1 MGLQPGTRNLGLR
14 FPQASV
20 AEDSA
25 TRALRNHEG
34 KKSNKKRVEGPRVGP
49 AEAQEQGRKNEGVRG
64 WKGKETTVDGETVFS
79 IIRLFAGGRGL
90 PLERRG

>member
-1 MGLQPGTRNLGLR
+1 M
-14 FPQASV
+14 
-20 AEDSA
+20 
-25 TRALRNHEG
+25 
-34 KKSNKKRVEGPRVGP
+34 EGPRAGP